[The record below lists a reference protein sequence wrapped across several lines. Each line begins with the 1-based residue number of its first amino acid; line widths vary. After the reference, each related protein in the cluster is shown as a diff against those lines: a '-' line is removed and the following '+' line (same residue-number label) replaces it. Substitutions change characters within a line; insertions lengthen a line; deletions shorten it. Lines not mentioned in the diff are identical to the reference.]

1 MPRTI
6 SLIALLLL
14 AFAPVVAQKT
24 ATPPQKPE
32 AKKEAPTTQVQMGPN
47 GQTGVVYGPGHA
59 FSLDA
64 PAQWVLDNQSGVDQ
78 GLQAVFYPVGKSWTN
93 SPSVMYANVYL
104 KKDQKDENAAT
115 VAAKDIADFRK
126 HSRTF
131 KVLDAD
137 PLPVG
142 DLAGDKPRTALVKY
156 FSGDDFGNFEAVAYI
171 NESKVVV
178 MLVLSARKEEEFKK
192 ALPVFAELVR
202 SYHFLTD
209 KVILD

>member
-1 MPRTI
+1 MPRRI
-6 SLIALLLL
+6 LLIALLLL
-14 AFAPVVAQKT
+14 AFAPAAAQKP
-24 ATPPQKPE
+24 ADPPQKPE
-32 AKKEAPTTQVQMGPN
+32 AKQETPSKVQMGPD

-78 GLQAVFYPVGKSWTN
+78 GLQAVFYPTGKSWTN
-93 SPSVMYANVYL
+93 SPAVMYANVYL

-115 VAAKDIADFRK
+115 VAARDIADFSK

-142 DLAGDKPRTALVKY
+142 DLADDKPRTALVKY
-156 FSGDDFGNFEAVAYI
+156 FSGDNFGNFEAVAYI

-192 ALPVFAELVR
+192 SLPIFAELVR

>member
-6 SLIALLLL
+6 LLIGLLLL
-14 AFAPVVAQKT
+14 ALAPARAQKP
-24 ATPPQKPE
+24 APPPKPE
-32 AKKEAPTTQVQMGPN
+32 AKKETPSKVQMGPD

-59 FSLDA
+59 FSLD
-64 PAQWVLDNQSGVDQ
+64 PPEQWVLDNQSGVDQ

-93 SPSVMYANVYL
+93 APVVMYANVYL
-104 KKDQKDENAAT
+104 KKDTTKEDALS
-115 VAAKDIADFRK
+115 VAAKDVADFRK

-131 KVLDAD
+131 KVIDAD
-137 PLPVG
+137 PLPLG
-142 DLAGDKPRTALVKY
+142 DLVDDQPRKALVKY
-156 FSGDDFGNFEAVAYI
+156 FSGDDYGNFEAVAYI
-171 NESKVVV
+171 NESKVVA

-192 ALPVFAELVR
+192 ALPTFAKLVR

>member
-6 SLIALLLL
+6 PLIALLLL
-14 AFAPVVAQKT
+14 AFAPVPAQKS
-24 ATPPQKPE
+24 ADPPQKPE
-32 AKKEAPTTQVQMGPN
+32 AKKEAKREVLEVQS
-47 GQTGVVYGPGHA
+47 GVVYGPGHA
-59 FSLDA
+59 FSLDP

-78 GLQAVFYPVGKSWTN
+78 GLQAVFYPTGKSWTN
-93 SPSVMYANVYL
+93 SPAVMYANVYL
-104 KKDQKDENAAT
+104 KKDPKNENAAT

-142 DLAGDKPRTALVKY
+142 DLVDDKPRQALVKY

-178 MLVLSARKEEEFKK
+178 MLVLSARKEDEFKK
-192 ALPVFAELVR
+192 ALPAFADLVR